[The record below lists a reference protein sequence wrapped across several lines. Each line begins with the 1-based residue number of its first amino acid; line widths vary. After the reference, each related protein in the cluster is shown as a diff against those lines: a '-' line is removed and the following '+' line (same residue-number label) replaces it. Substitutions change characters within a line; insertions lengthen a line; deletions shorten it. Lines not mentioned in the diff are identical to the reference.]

1 MSTKISQIFKSNLL
15 WKVFTYFLSRP
26 SKEVYVKEL
35 AQLLK
40 IGPTGA
46 NNALRT
52 LEKMGL
58 LYRLER
64 ARAHFYSLNN
74 ESVIVKALKVACFL
88 ARFEDTRFVGKILEL
103 DEGLISLCIY
113 GSFADGTFDGKSD
126 LDILIISQKEKS
138 VFNSLVLEM
147 EKLSGLEINTEVFT
161 LSKWKRVK
169 EEDRGFYQEVVSS
182 HLLLSGSELF

>member
-15 WKVFTYFLSRP
+15 WKVFTNFLSRP

-35 AQLLK
+35 AHLLK

-58 LYRLER
+58 LYKIER

-74 ESVIVKALKVACFL
+74 ESVIVKSLKVAYFL
-88 ARFEDTRFVGKILEL
+88 ARFEDTRFVGRILEL

-113 GSFADGTFDGKSD
+113 GSFADGTFDEKSD
-126 LDILIISQKEKS
+126 LDILIISQREKS

-147 EKLSGLEINTEVFT
+147 EKLLGLEINTEVFT
-161 LSKWKRVK
+161 LLKWKRVK

-182 HLLLSGSELF
+182 HLLLYGSELF